1 MGGYSRGRMSMA
13 DPKPSKL
20 PSTSDDAA
28 RPTSPVRP
36 TKFLVAA
43 GIVIG
48 VAIALIAVTLLVH
61 LYDETTKQTRQTLL
75 SLDIVLAEQTERSL
89 DEVDI
94 TLKDTLALLLKQH
107 GQASAQNI
115 HRLYGGRAVTQL
127 LRAEYG
133 GMPQLASIALFDAR
147 GRMVNSS
154 NDNTPANL
162 DISFRRYFQH
172 VRDNPTSAPFISEPV
187 KFQTTGM
194 PVMLMVRRL
203 EAPDGSFAG
212 LISGAIPLDYFTNL
226 YRAIYL
232 GPGTAVSLF
241 ERNGLMLARYPPSP
255 AVGTN
260 VADRVAFPQVLAH
273 DAAGVIH
280 STGHII
286 GKPLFIATHALNDL
300 PLAVNVIMT
309 DKRAYAEWRSE
320 FIGVVIALTVILGMI
335 ALLTVFARRHFA
347 AYVNLAEARL
357 ETTRATE
364 ARARAEAMT
373 QAKSHFLANMSHEL
387 RTPLNAIIGFSEIIE
402 TAMLGPLQK
411 RYREYAH
418 DIRTSGA
425 HLLEIVNDIL
435 DLSKAEAN
443 ALKVG
448 REPLDVAAI
457 VGEVDRLVRTQAER
471 AKVNFDTRLDP
482 DLPAVIG
489 DETRF
494 RQILINLVSNA
505 LKFTPAGG
513 SVTVSARKAA
523 KHMVIEVRDTGIGM
537 AEEDIPAALRPFE
550 QLDNSIARKYGG
562 AGLGLPLTK
571 HLVELL
577 GGRFSITSAVN
588 QGTTVAIEFEC
599 ERRAA

>member
-1 MGGYSRGRMSMA
+1 MA
-13 DPKPSKL
+13 DRNPTAVPSL
-20 PSTSDDAA
+20 VDTTRRAPS
-28 RPTSPVRP
+28 VRP
-36 TKFLVAA
+36 TKFLIAA

-48 VAIALIAVTLLVH
+48 TAVALIAGMLLVH
-61 LYDETTKQTRQTLL
+61 LHHEATTQTRQTLS

-115 HRLYGGRAVTQL
+115 HALYGGRAVTRL

-147 GRMVNSS
+147 GRLVNSS
-154 NDNTPANL
+154 DDNAPANL
-162 DISFRRYFQH
+162 DISFRSYFQH
-172 VRDNPTSAPFISEPV
+172 MRDNRTSAPFISEPV

-194 PVMLMVRRL
+194 PAIVMVRRL

-212 LISGAIPLDYFTNL
+212 IISGAIPLDYFTNL
-226 YRAIYL
+226 YRDIYL

-241 ERNGLMLARYPPSP
+241 ARNGLLLARYPSLP

-260 VADRVAFPQVLAH
+260 VADRVSFPQVLAH
-273 DAAGVIH
+273 RATGVIH
-280 STGHII
+280 STGHIL
-286 GKPLFIATHALNDL
+286 GKPLFIATHALSDL

-309 DKRAYAEWRSE
+309 DKRAYAVWRSE
-320 FIGVVIALTVILGMI
+320 FIGVTIALTVILGMI
-335 ALLTVFARRHFA
+335 TLLTVLGLRHFA
-347 AYVNLAEARL
+347 SYVNLAEARL

-373 QAKSHFLANMSHEL
+373 QAKSRFLANMSHEL

-402 TAMLGPLQK
+402 TAMFGPLQQ
-411 RYREYAH
+411 RYREYAR
-418 DIRTSGA
+418 DIRSSGA

-435 DLSKAEAN
+435 DISKAEAN

-457 VGEVDRLVRTQAER
+457 IAEVGRIVRAQAER
-471 AKVNFDTRLDP
+471 AKINFDTRLDP
-482 DLPAVIG
+482 DLPPVIG
-489 DETRF
+489 DKTRF

-523 KHMVIEVRDTGIGM
+523 KHMVIEVKDTGIGM
-537 AEEDIPAALRPFE
+537 AEENIPAALRPFE
-550 QLDNSIARKYGG
+550 QLDNSTARKYGG

-577 GGRFSITSAVN
+577 GGRFSITSAVDK
-588 QGTTVAIEFEC
+588 GTTVVIEFEC
-599 ERRAA
+599 QRHAA

>member
-1 MGGYSRGRMSMA
+1 
-13 DPKPSKL
+13 
-20 PSTSDDAA
+20 
-28 RPTSPVRP
+28 
-36 TKFLVAA
+36 
-43 GIVIG
+43 
-48 VAIALIAVTLLVH
+48 
-61 LYDETTKQTRQTLL
+61 
-75 SLDIVLAEQTERSL
+75 
-89 DEVDI
+89 
-94 TLKDTLALLLKQH
+94 
-107 GQASAQNI
+107 
-115 HRLYGGRAVTQL
+115 
-127 LRAEYG
+127 AEYG

-154 NDNTPANL
+154 DDTAPPNL
-162 DISFRRYFQH
+162 DISSRSYFQRA
-172 VRDNPTSAPFISEPV
+172 RDNRTPAQFISEPV
-187 KFQTTGM
+187 KFQTTGL
-194 PVMLMVRRL
+194 PVVLMVRRL

-212 LISGAIPLDYFTNL
+212 IVSGAIPLDYFTNL
-226 YRAIYL
+226 YRDIYL

-241 ERNGLMLARYPPSP
+241 ERSGLLLARYPPLP
-255 AVGTN
+255 TVGTN

-273 DAAGVIH
+273 DVAGVIH
-280 STGHII
+280 SPGHIL
-286 GKPLFIATHALNDL
+286 GKPLFIATHALNDF

-309 DKRAYAEWRSE
+309 DKRAYAVWRSE
-320 FIGVVIALTVILGMI
+320 FISVVIALTVILGMI
-335 ALLTVFARRHFA
+335 ALLTVLARRHFA
-347 AYVNLAEARL
+347 SYVNLAEARL
-357 ETTRATE
+357 ETSRATE

-373 QAKSHFLANMSHEL
+373 QAKSRFLANMSHEL

-402 TAMLGPLQK
+402 TAMLGPLQQ
-411 RYREYAH
+411 RYREYAQ

-482 DLPAVIG
+482 NLPAVIG

-494 RQILINLVSNA
+494 RQILINLISNA

-513 SVTVSARKAA
+513 SVTVSARKTA
-523 KHMVIEVRDTGIGM
+523 KHMVIEVKDTGIGM

-588 QGTTVAIEFEC
+588 KGTTVAIEFEC
-599 ERRAA
+599 QRRAA

>member
-1 MGGYSRGRMSMA
+1 MP
-13 DPKPSKL
+13 DPKPTAL
-20 PSTSDDAA
+20 PSTSLDAY
-28 RPTSPVRP
+28 RPTAVVRP
-36 TKFLVAA
+36 TKFFVGA
-43 GIVIG
+43 GIFIG
-48 VAIALIAVTLLVH
+48 VIIALIAVMLLVH
-61 LYDETTKQTRQTLL
+61 LYDKTTQQTRQTLL

-94 TLKDTLALLLKQH
+94 TLKDTLALLLKQR
-107 GQASAQNI
+107 GPASAQTI
-115 HRLYGGRAVTQL
+115 HQLYGGREVTRL

-133 GMPQLASIALFDAR
+133 AMPQLASIALFDAH

-154 NDNTPANL
+154 DDTAPANL
-162 DISFRRYFQH
+162 DISSRSYFQRA
-172 VRDNPTSAPFISEPV
+172 RDNRTPARLISEPV
-187 KFQTTGM
+187 SFQAKL

-212 LISGAIPLDYFTNL
+212 IISGAIPLDYFTNL
-226 YRAIYL
+226 YRDIYL
-232 GPGTAVSLF
+232 GPGTAVALF
-241 ERNGLMLARYPPSP
+241 QRDGLLLARYPTLA
-255 AVGTN
+255 AVGSN
-260 VADRVAFPQVLAH
+260 VASLVSFPQVLAH
-273 DAAGVIH
+273 GPAGVLH
-280 STGHII
+280 SDGHLS
-286 GKPLFIATHALNDL
+286 GSPLFIATHALNDL
-300 PLAVNVIMT
+300 PLAVNVTMT
-309 DKRAYAEWRSE
+309 DKRAYAEWRNE

-335 ALLTVFARRHFA
+335 TLLTILAQRHFA
-347 AYVNLAEARL
+347 SYVYLAEARL

-373 QAKSHFLANMSHEL
+373 QAKSRFLANMSHEL
-387 RTPLNAIIGFSEIIE
+387 RTPLNAIIGFSDIIE
-402 TAMLGPLQK
+402 TAMLGPLQQ

-418 DIRTSGA
+418 DIRSAGA

-448 REPLDVAAI
+448 HEPLNVATI
-457 VGEVDRLVRTQAER
+457 VAEVDRIVRTQAER
-471 AKVNFDTRLDP
+471 AKVKFDTRLDP
-482 DLPAVIG
+482 DLPPVMG
-489 DETRF
+489 DETRL

-523 KHMVIEVRDTGIGM
+523 ARMVIEVKDTGIGM

-550 QLDNSIARKYGG
+550 QLDNSLARKYDGT
-562 AGLGLPLTK
+562 GLGLPLTK

-588 QGTTVAIEFEC
+588 EGTTVAIEFEYQ
-599 ERRAA
+599 RRAA

>member
-1 MGGYSRGRMSMA
+1 MA
-13 DPKPSKL
+13 DPKPTIL
-20 PSTSDDAA
+20 PSTSSDADRRTA
-28 RPTSPVRP
+28 RPAT
-36 TKFLVAA
+36 FLVATS
-43 GIVIG
+43 IVIG
-48 VAIALIAVTLLVH
+48 AAITLIAVILLVH
-61 LYDETTKQTRQTLL
+61 LYDETTKQTQQTLS

-115 HRLYGGRAVTQL
+115 HQLYGGRAVTQL

-133 GMPQLASIALFDAR
+133 GMPHLTSVALFDAR

-154 NDNTPANL
+154 DDTAPANL
-162 DISFRRYFQH
+162 DIAFRGYFQH
-172 VRDNPTSAPFISEPV
+172 VRDNPTSTRFISEPV

-194 PVMLMVRRL
+194 PVFLMVRRL

-212 LISGAIPLDYFTNL
+212 LISAAIPLDYFTNL
-226 YRAIYL
+226 YRDIYL

-241 ERNGLMLARYPPSP
+241 NRDGLMLARYPPSP

-260 VADRVAFPQVLAH
+260 VADRIAFPQVLAH
-273 DAAGVIH
+273 AAAGVVH
-280 STGHII
+280 STGHIL

-309 DKRAYAEWRSE
+309 DQRAYAAWRSE
-320 FIGVVIALTVILGMI
+320 LIGVVTVLMVLLGMI
-335 ALLTVFARRHFA
+335 ALLTGLARRHFA
-347 AYVNLAEARL
+347 SYVNLAEARL

-373 QAKSHFLANMSHEL
+373 QAKSRFLANMSHEL

-402 TAMLGPLQK
+402 TAMLGPLQQ

-418 DIRTSGA
+418 DIRSAGA
-425 HLLEIVNDIL
+425 HLLEVVNDIL
-435 DLSKAEAN
+435 DLSRAEAN
-443 ALKVG
+443 AIKVG

-457 VGEVDRLVRTQAER
+457 VAEVDRIVRAQAER

-482 DLPAVIG
+482 DLPPVIG

-505 LKFTPAGG
+505 LKFAPAGG

-523 KHMVIEVRDTGIGM
+523 KYMVIEVKDTGIGM

-562 AGLGLPLTK
+562 AGLGLPITK

-588 QGTTVAIEFEC
+588 KGTTVAIEFEC
-599 ERRAA
+599 QRRAA

>member
-1 MGGYSRGRMSMA
+1 M
-13 DPKPSKL
+13 
-20 PSTSDDAA
+20 

-36 TKFLVAA
+36 TKVLVAA
-43 GIVIG
+43 GVVIG
-48 VAIALIAVTLLVH
+48 AVLTFIAVALLVH
-61 LYDETTKQTRQTLL
+61 LYDGATEQTRQTLS

-94 TLKDTLALLLKQH
+94 TLKDALALLLKQH
-107 GQASAQNI
+107 GQAFAQNI
-115 HRLYGGRAVTQL
+115 HALYGGRAVTRL

-133 GMPQLASIALFDAR
+133 SMPQLASIALFDAR
-147 GRMVNSS
+147 GRMVNSW
-154 NDNTPANL
+154 DDTAHPNL
-162 DISFRRYFQH
+162 DISFRSYFQRA
-172 VRDNPTSAPFISEPV
+172 RDNRTPAQFISEPV
-187 KFQTTGM
+187 KFQTTGL
-194 PVMLMVRRL
+194 PVVLMVRRL

-226 YRAIYL
+226 YRDIYL

-241 ERNGLMLARYPPSP
+241 ERSGLLLARYPPSP
-255 AVGTN
+255 ALGTN

-273 DAAGVIH
+273 DVAGVIH
-280 STGHII
+280 SPGHIL

-309 DKRAYAEWRSE
+309 DERAYAVWRSE
-320 FIGVVIALTVILGMI
+320 FISVVIALTVILGMI
-335 ALLTVFARRHFA
+335 ALLTVLARRHFA
-347 AYVNLAEARL
+347 SYVNLAEARL
-357 ETTRATE
+357 ETSRATE

-373 QAKSHFLANMSHEL
+373 QAKSRFLANMSHEL

-402 TAMLGPLQK
+402 TAMLGPLQL
-411 RYREYAH
+411 RYREYAQ

-443 ALKVG
+443 VLRVG
-448 REPLDVAAI
+448 REPLNVAAI
-457 VGEVDRLVRTQAER
+457 VGEVDRLVRIQAER

-513 SVTVSARKAA
+513 SVTVSARKTA
-523 KHMVIEVRDTGIGM
+523 KHMVIEVKDTGIGM

-577 GGRFSITSAVN
+577 GGRFSITSAVDK
-588 QGTTVAIEFEC
+588 GTTVAIEFEC
-599 ERRAA
+599 QRRAA

>member
-1 MGGYSRGRMSMA
+1 MA
-13 DPKPSKL
+13 DPKPTAL
-20 PSTSDDAA
+20 PSTSVDAD
-28 RPTSPVRP
+28 RPAASVRP
-36 TKFLVAA
+36 TTFLVATS
-43 GIVIG
+43 IVIAA
-48 VAIALIAVTLLVH
+48 AIALIAVMLLVH
-61 LYDETTKQTRQTLL
+61 LHDEATKQTRQTLS

-89 DEVDI
+89 DEVDL
-94 TLKDTLALLLKQH
+94 TLKDTLTLLLQQR
-107 GQASAQNI
+107 GPASARTIRQ
-115 HRLYGGRAVTQL
+115 LYGGRAVAQL
-127 LRAEYG
+127 LRAEWG
-133 GMPQLASIALFDAR
+133 GMPQLTSISLFDAH

-154 NDNTPANL
+154 AADAPANL
-162 DISFRRYFQH
+162 DISFRSYFQRA
-172 VRDNPTSAPFISEPV
+172 RDNRTPVQFISKPI

-194 PVMLMVRRL
+194 PAVLMVRRL

-212 LISGAIPLDYFTNL
+212 LISGAIPLDYFMNL
-226 YRAIYL
+226 YRDIYL

-241 ERNGLMLARYPPSP
+241 KRDGLLLARYPPIP

-260 VADRVAFPQVLAH
+260 VADLVSFPQVLAH

-280 STGHII
+280 STGHIL
-286 GKPLFIATHALNDL
+286 GTPLFIATHALNDL

-309 DKRAYAEWRSE
+309 DQRAYAEWRSE
-320 FIGVVIALTVILGMI
+320 LIGVVIALTVILGMI
-335 ALLTVFARRHFA
+335 ALLTVLALRHFA
-347 AYVNLAEARL
+347 SYVNLAEARL

-373 QAKSHFLANMSHEL
+373 QAKSRFLANMSHEL
-387 RTPLNAIIGFSEIIE
+387 RTPLNAIIGFSEITE
-402 TAMLGPLQK
+402 TAMLGPLQQ
-411 RYREYAH
+411 RYREYAR
-418 DIRTSGA
+418 DIRAAGN

-457 VGEVDRLVRTQAER
+457 VAEVDRIVRAQAER
-471 AKVNFDTRLDP
+471 ANVSFDTRLDP
-482 DLPAVIG
+482 DLPPVMG

-523 KHMVIEVRDTGIGM
+523 RHMVIEVKDNGIGM

-588 QGTTVAIEFEC
+588 KGTTVAIEFEYQ
-599 ERRAA
+599 RRAA

>member
-1 MGGYSRGRMSMA
+1 MA
-13 DPKPSKL
+13 DPIPIPS
-20 PSTSDDAA
+20 STATAPVPATTLA
-28 RPTSPVRP
+28 RPM
-36 TKFLVAA
+36 KML
-43 GIVIG
+43 IVG
-48 VAIALIAVTLLVH
+48 SLLIAFAIGLIAALLLIH
-61 LYDETTKQTRQTLL
+61 LHADATEHTRQTLS

-89 DEVDI
+89 DEVDLTI
-94 TLKDTLALLLKQH
+94 KDTLSLLLQQR
-107 GQASAQNI
+107 GPASAQTI
-115 HRLYGGRAVTQL
+115 RALYGGHAVAQL
-127 LRAEYG
+127 LRAEAG
-133 GMPQLASIALFDAR
+133 GLPQLTSIAIFDAR
-147 GRMVNSS
+147 GRIVNSS
-154 NDNTPANL
+154 DASTPANL
-162 DISFRRYFQH
+162 DISLQKYFQRA
-172 VRDNPTSAPFISEPV
+172 RDNRTPVRFTSEPIN
-187 KFQTTGM
+187 FQIDGM
-194 PVMLMVRRL
+194 PAILMVRRL

-212 LISGAIPLDYFTNL
+212 VINGSIPLDYFTRL
-226 YRAIYL
+226 YHDIYL

-241 ERNGLMLARYPPSP
+241 QRDGLLLARYPPIP
-255 AVGTN
+255 VVGHN
-260 VADRVAFPQVLAH
+260 LGDQVVFPQVLAH

-280 STGHII
+280 SSGSILGT
-286 GKPLFIATHALNDL
+286 PLFVATHALNDL
-300 PLAVNVIMT
+300 PLAVNVVMT
-309 DKRAYAEWRSE
+309 DKRAYAEWHNE
-320 FIGVVIALTVILGMI
+320 FVGVVVALVVILGMI
-335 ALLTVFARRHFA
+335 ALLTFLAMRHFA
-347 AYVNLAEARL
+347 SYVNLAEARL

-373 QAKSHFLANMSHEL
+373 QAKSRFLANMSHEL

-402 TAMLGPLQK
+402 TAMLGPLQQ

-418 DIRTSGA
+418 DIRTAGA

-448 REPLDVAAI
+448 QEPLDVAAI
-457 VGEVDRLVRTQAER
+457 VREVDRIVRAQADR
-471 AKVNFDTRLDP
+471 AKVSFDTRLDP
-482 DLPAVIG
+482 DLPLVIG
-489 DETRF
+489 DQTRL

-523 KHMVIEVRDTGIGM
+523 GRMLIEVKDTGIGM

-550 QLDNSIARKYGG
+550 QLDNSVARKYDG

-599 ERRAA
+599 QRRAA

>member
-1 MGGYSRGRMSMA
+1 MA
-13 DPKPSKL
+13 DPKPIML

-43 GIVIG
+43 GVVI
-48 VAIALIAVTLLVH
+48 AATLTFIAVALLVH
-61 LYDETTKQTRQTLL
+61 LYDQATEQTQQTLS
-75 SLDIVLAEQTERSL
+75 SLDTVLAEQTERSL

-115 HRLYGGRAVTQL
+115 HQLYGGRVVTRL

-133 GMPQLASIALFDAR
+133 GMPQLASIALFDAH
-147 GRMVNSS
+147 GRIVNSS
-154 NDNTPANL
+154 DDSAPANL
-162 DISFRRYFQH
+162 DIAFRSYFQH
-172 VRDNPTSAPFISEPV
+172 VRDNPTPASFISEPV

-194 PVMLMVRRL
+194 PVILMVRRL

-212 LISGAIPLDYFTNL
+212 IISGAIPLDYFTNL
-226 YRAIYL
+226 YRDIYL

-241 ERNGLMLARYPPSP
+241 DRDGLMLARYPQSP

-273 DAAGVIH
+273 NAAGVIH
-280 STGHII
+280 SNGHIL
-286 GKPLFIATHALNDL
+286 GKPLFIATHALNNL

-309 DKRAYAEWRSE
+309 DKRAYAVWRNE
-320 FIGVVIALTVILGMI
+320 FVGVVIALTVILGMVG
-335 ALLTVFARRHFA
+335 LLTLLALRHFA
-347 AYVNLAEARL
+347 SYVNLAEARL

-364 ARARAEAMT
+364 GRARAEAMT
-373 QAKSHFLANMSHEL
+373 QAKSRFLANMSHEL

-402 TAMLGPLQK
+402 TAMLGPLQQ

-435 DLSKAEAN
+435 DISKAEAN

-457 VGEVDRLVRTQAER
+457 VAEVDRIVRAQAER
-471 AKVNFDTRLDP
+471 AKVNFNTRLDP
-482 DLPAVIG
+482 NLPSVIG

-513 SVTVSARKAA
+513 SVTVSARKTA
-523 KHMVIEVRDTGIGM
+523 KHMVIEVKDTGIGM

-562 AGLGLPLTK
+562 TGLGLPLTK

-577 GGRFSITSAVN
+577 GGRFSITSAIDK
-588 QGTTVAIEFEC
+588 GTTVAIEFEC
-599 ERRAA
+599 QRRAA